1 VRPDSVVAHA
11 AAQRMGGTS
20 VMSKQKSRVTA
31 PKRRSTEDSN
41 LIARLGAAAGRLKR
55 IRQARDP
62 NEPPLVEKALLAAA
76 EVEKRLM
83 AQSARIA
90 YLETLSM
97 TDELTGLLN
106 RRGFE
111 ESFRRALVAAG
122 RYGDEGVLI
131 ACDLD
136 DFKSIND
143 SHGHIAGDEVLRQVG
158 WLLKTHTRETDFVAR
173 LGGDEFAAILIQT
186 GWRNGLKR
194 AQTLSRALNR
204 LVVKI
209 EGAAIAVSA
218 SLGIESFGPN
228 DNDSGTLIARADMA
242 MYVNKR
248 RRASITLIRAAE

>member
-1 VRPDSVVAHA
+1 
-11 AAQRMGGTS
+11 MGKPKPQITG
-20 VMSKQKSRVTA
+20 
-31 PKRRSTEDSN
+31 PKRRSGADSL
-41 LIARLGAAAGRLKR
+41 LIARLGAAAGRLNR

-62 NEPPLVEKALLAAA
+62 NEPPLVEKALQAAA
-76 EVEKRLM
+76 EIENRLM
-83 AQSARIA
+83 AQNARIA

-97 TDELTGLLN
+97 TDELTGLFN

-111 ESFRRALVAAG
+111 DSFRRTLVSAG

-136 DFKSIND
+136 DFKAIND
-143 SHGHIAGDEVLRQVG
+143 RHGHSAGDEVLRHVG
-158 WLLKTHTRETDFVAR
+158 RLLRTHTRETDFVAR
-173 LGGDEFAAILIQT
+173 LGGDEFAAILVQT

-209 EGAAIAVSA
+209 GETPIAVSA
-218 SLGIESFGPN
+218 SIGVEHFGP
-228 DNDSGTLIARADMA
+228 DDTDAGALIARADMA

-248 RRASITLIRAAE
+248 RRAAITLVRAAE

>member
-1 VRPDSVVAHA
+1 
-11 AAQRMGGTS
+11 
-20 VMSKQKSRVTA
+20 
-31 PKRRSTEDSN
+31 
-41 LIARLGAAAGRLKR
+41 
-55 IRQARDP
+55 
-62 NEPPLVEKALLAAA
+62 
-76 EVEKRLM
+76 
-83 AQSARIA
+83 
-90 YLETLSM
+90 M

>member
-1 VRPDSVVAHA
+1 MSKPKTRTTASTRRGNGDSHLIAGLDA
-11 AAQRMGGTS
+11 AA
-20 VMSKQKSRVTA
+20 V
-31 PKRRSTEDSN
+31 
-41 LIARLGAAAGRLKR
+41 RLNR
-55 IRQARDP
+55 IRQARAP
-62 NEPPLVEKALLAAA
+62 NEPPLVEKALQAAA
-76 EVEKRLM
+76 EIEKRLM

-111 ESFRRALVAAG
+111 EAFRRALISAG

-136 DFKSIND
+136 DFKSVND
-143 SHGHIAGDEVLRQVG
+143 RFGHAAGDEVLRQVG
-158 WLLKTHTRETDFVAR
+158 WLLRTHTRETDFVAR
-173 LGGDEFAAILIQT
+173 LGGDEFAVILIQT

-204 LVVKI
+204 LAVTFD
-209 EGAAIAVSA
+209 AATIAVSA
-218 SLGIESFGPN
+218 SIGVEHFGP
-228 DNDSGTLIARADMA
+228 DDHDAATLIARADMA

-248 RRASITLIRAAE
+248 RRAAITLVRAAE

>member
-1 VRPDSVVAHA
+1 
-11 AAQRMGGTS
+11 MG
-20 VMSKQKSRVTA
+20 KQKTRITA
-31 PKRRSTEDSN
+31 PKRRSGDSL
-41 LIARLGAAAGRLKR
+41 LIARLGAAAGRLNR
-55 IRQARDP
+55 MRQAHDP
-62 NEPPLVEKALLAAA
+62 SEPPLVEKALQAAA
-76 EVEKRLM
+76 EIEKRLM

-90 YLETLSM
+90 YLETLSI

-111 ESFRRALVAAG
+111 DSFHRALVSAG

-143 SHGHIAGDEVLRQVG
+143 RHGHSAGDEVLRQVG
-158 WLLKTHTRETDFVAR
+158 WLLKSHTRETDFVAR
-173 LGGDEFAAILIQT
+173 LGGDEFAAILVQT

-204 LVVKI
+204 LVVKVG
-209 EGAAIAVSA
+209 ETAITVNA
-218 SLGIESFGPN
+218 SIGVEHFGPN
-228 DNDSGTLIARADMA
+228 DSDAGALIARADMA

-248 RRASITLIRAAE
+248 RRAAITLVRAAE